1 MRLIITAVIAILSLS
16 SFAQKSPVVHKLF
29 LYSGDS
35 IEGTRLIYSTPI
47 LKAPVFQM
55 DGENFQ
61 TDIVQFLQNNNGYLA
76 NLNKIY
82 SDKSERYALRIKKGK
97 MNLFEEIDMAF
108 YGADELEIDKTIDE
122 SKQEML
128 ATGTIFQYYNIGNG
142 EVKKATLKNLRKDID
157 GVEAARKELNYHR
170 NMKVLQFSL
179 IAVGAG
185 LITYGIIEQSGDD
198 VRFSIPMAVGIVV
211 GGSSYFLE
219 KKKEDALWFA
229 ADAYNKN

>member
-16 SFAQKSPVVHKLF
+16 SFAQKSPVAHKLF

-61 TDIVQFLQNNNGYLA
+61 TDIVQYLQNNNGYLA

-108 YGADELEIDKTIDE
+108 YGADELEIDKTVDE

-142 EVKKATLKNLRKDID
+142 DVKKATLKNLRKDIG

>member
-1 MRLIITAVIAILSLS
+1 
-16 SFAQKSPVVHKLF
+16 
-29 LYSGDS
+29 
-35 IEGTRLIYSTPI
+35 
-47 LKAPVFQM
+47 
-55 DGENFQ
+55 
-61 TDIVQFLQNNNGYLA
+61 
-76 NLNKIY
+76 
-82 SDKSERYALRIKKGK
+82 
-97 MNLFEEIDMAF
+97 
-108 YGADELEIDKTIDE
+108 
-122 SKQEML
+122 
-128 ATGTIFQYYNIGNG
+128 
-142 EVKKATLKNLRKDID
+142 VKKATLKNLRKDIG